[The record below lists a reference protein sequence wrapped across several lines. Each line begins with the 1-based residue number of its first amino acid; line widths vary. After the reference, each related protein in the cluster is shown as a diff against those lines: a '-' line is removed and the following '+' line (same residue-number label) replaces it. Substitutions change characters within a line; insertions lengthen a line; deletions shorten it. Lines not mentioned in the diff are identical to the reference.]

1 MKQRVS
7 ITRTLFHDPDILILD
22 EPTSGL
28 DVISAKHIIEMI
40 ISEQEKGKT
49 IILSTHIMQ
58 EVELLAE
65 HLTIINKGKIIY
77 NETFEE
83 FKTSNSSTSLT
94 QAFINTIENSSN

>member
-1 MKQRVS
+1 MKQRVA
-7 ITRTLFHDPDILILD
+7 IARTLFHDPEILILD

-40 ISEQEKGKT
+40 KSEKEKGKI

-65 HLTIINKGKIIY
+65 NLAIVNKGKVIY
-77 NETFEE
+77 DNTFQE
-83 FKTSNSSTSLT
+83 FKNSNASISLT
-94 QAFINTIENSSN
+94 QGFINTIENSNH